1 MFEFILSFSPIVV
14 LLINLLLFKMSAPK
28 ASALAFLVTLLEFVT
43 IFKPGL
49 IGIEITLKKGLAMG
63 FFMGLI
69 AFGAM
74 MLYNLVDLSG
84 GFAAINILKIDL
96 YFF

>member
-43 IFKPGL
+43 IFKPGM
-49 IGIEITLKKGLAMG
+49 IGIEITLKKDWQW
-63 FFMGLI
+63 
-69 AFGAM
+69 
-74 MLYNLVDLSG
+74 VSSWDLSH
-84 GFAAINILKIDL
+84 LVQ
-96 YFF
+96 